1 MAKILVVDDSDV
13 IRMEVKAMLEGK
25 GHSVVEAANGA
36 EGITTAMANP
46 DISLLISDVN
56 MPVMDGITMCK
67 QIKEKPEFAKLPI
80 FMLTTESGADL
91 KAQGK
96 AAGVMLWVVKPPNP
110 EKFMDV
116 VAKVVPA

>member
-1 MAKILVVDDSDV
+1 MGKILVVDDSDV
-13 IRMEVKAMLEGK
+13 VRIELKAMLESK
-25 GHSVVEAANGA
+25 GHTVIEAANGA
-36 EGITTAMANP
+36 EGLAVAIANP
-46 DISLLISDVN
+46 DISLMISDVN
-56 MPVMDGITMCK
+56 MPVMDGVTMCK
-67 QIKEKPEFAKLPI
+67 QVKERAEFAKLPI
-80 FMLTTESGADL
+80 FMLTTESGTDL